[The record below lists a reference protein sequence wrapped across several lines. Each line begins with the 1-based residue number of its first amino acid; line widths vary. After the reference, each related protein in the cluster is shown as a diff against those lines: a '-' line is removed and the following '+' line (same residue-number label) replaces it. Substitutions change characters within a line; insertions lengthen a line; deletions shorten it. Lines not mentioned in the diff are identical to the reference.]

1 MVNPALLPVDSS
13 YSVAKGRTP

>member
-1 MVNPALLPVDSS
+1 MVNPALLPVDSP